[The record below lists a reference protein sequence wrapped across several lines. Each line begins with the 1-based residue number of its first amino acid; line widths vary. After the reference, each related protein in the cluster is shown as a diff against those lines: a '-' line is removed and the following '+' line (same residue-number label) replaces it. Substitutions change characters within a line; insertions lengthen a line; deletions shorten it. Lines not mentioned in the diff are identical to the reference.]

1 MVGIPGLSPYSG
13 VSANPFLVPQ
23 APWQVQSQP
32 IGALNPYT
40 AQSVH
45 QAQQVLQ
52 SVLQQVQQLLQL
64 EYLKQHQLQQ
74 LQQVLLAVPAQF
86 AQLQQHVQFG
96 QQTQQQ
102 PFVPGAIPISPLWSA
117 SQTGFQPSYVM

>member
-1 MVGIPGLSPYSG
+1 MVGISGLSPYSG

-23 APWQVQSQP
+23 VPWQTPSQA

-40 AQSVH
+40 AQPVQ

-64 EYLKQHQLQQ
+64 EYLKQHQLHQ
-74 LQQVLLAVPAQF
+74 LQQVLLAVPTQL
-86 AQLQQHVQFG
+86 AQLQQHPQFG
-96 QQTQQQ
+96 QQSQQQ
-102 PFVPGAIPISPLWSA
+102 PFVPGGIPMSPLWSA
-117 SQTGFQPSYVM
+117 SQTAFQPSYVM

>member
-23 APWQVQSQP
+23 VPWQTPSQP

-40 AQSVH
+40 AQPVQ

-64 EYLKQHQLQQ
+64 EYLKQHQLHQ
-74 LQQVLLAVPAQF
+74 LQQVLLSVPAQL
-86 AQLQQHVQFG
+86 AQLQQHPQFG
-96 QQTQQQ
+96 QQTQQS
-102 PFVPGAIPISPLWSA
+102 FVPGGIPISPLWSA
-117 SQTGFQPSYVM
+117 SQTGFQPNYVM

>member
-32 IGALNPYT
+32 IGGLNPYT
-40 AQSVH
+40 AQPVH

-52 SVLQQVQQLLQL
+52 SVLQQVQQLL
-64 EYLKQHQLQQ
+64 
-74 LQQVLLAVPAQF
+74 LAVPAQL
-86 AQLQQHVQFG
+86 AQLQQHAQFG

-102 PFVPGAIPISPLWSA
+102 PFVSGGIPISPLWST
-117 SQTGFQPSYVM
+117 SQAGFQPS